1 MTPIPSTQDAPIVLQ
16 PLTALAL
23 GVGLWAFGIA
33 FGSYLREGDM
43 KLGCDQQHRYTLK
56 GESYR
61 CVAVD
66 SSPAKRANGPY

>member
-1 MTPIPSTQDAPIVLQ
+1 MTPTPSAQDAPIVLQ

-43 KLGCDQQHRYTLK
+43 KRGCDQQHRYTLK
-56 GESYR
+56 GEPYR
-61 CVAVD
+61 CVVAGD
-66 SSPAKRANGPY
+66 KRPKATEKP

>member
-1 MTPIPSTQDAPIVLQ
+1 MTPAPEDTLTPLQ
-16 PLTALAL
+16 ALAL

-56 GESYR
+56 GEPYA
-61 CVAVD
+61 CKALGGV
-66 SSPAKRANGPY
+66 SPSRPKAK